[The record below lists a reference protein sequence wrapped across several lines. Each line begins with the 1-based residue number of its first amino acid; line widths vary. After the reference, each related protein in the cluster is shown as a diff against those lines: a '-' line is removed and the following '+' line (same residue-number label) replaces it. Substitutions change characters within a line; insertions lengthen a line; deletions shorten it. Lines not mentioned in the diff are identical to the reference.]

1 MKPVVLGVGRRM
13 VPVPWFVFRRAATFT
28 AHKMARR
35 LADLDDTERRV
46 HRFVVTELPRL
57 GRPLPPEHVAERLD
71 MPLAE
76 VESVLGALERRLI
89 FLYRPNGRDVAW
101 AYPVTVERTPYPL
114 TFSTGERLYA
124 A

>member
-1 MKPVVLGVGRRM
+1 MF
-13 VPVPWFVFRRAATFT
+13 PVPWFMFRQAAVLS
-28 AHKMARR
+28 ARKVARR
-35 LADLDDTERRV
+35 LGDLDETDRRV

-57 GRPLPPEHVAERLD
+57 GRPMPPEHVAERLG
-71 MPLAE
+71 MPLAQ
-76 VESVLGALERRLI
+76 VESVLHALERRLV
-89 FLYRPNGRDVAW
+89 FLHRPNGRDVVW

>member
-1 MKPVVLGVGRRM
+1 MKPVRLGVGRRM
-13 VPVPWFVFRRAATFT
+13 WPIPWFVFRQAAQLT
-28 AHKMARR
+28 ANKAARR
-35 LADLDDTERRV
+35 LADLDDVERRV

-57 GRPLPPEHVAERLD
+57 GRPMPPEHVADGLG

-76 VESVLGALERRLI
+76 VESALGALERRLI
-89 FLYRPNGRDVAW
+89 FLYRPNGRDVVW

>member
-1 MKPVVLGVGRRM
+1 MKPVLLGLGRRM
-13 VPVPWFVFRRAATFT
+13 FPVPWFVFRQAA
-28 AHKMARR
+28 AASARKVARR
-35 LADLDDTERRV
+35 LGKLDETERRV

-57 GRPLPPEHVAERLD
+57 GQPMPPEHVAEGLGI
-71 MPLAE
+71 PLREA
-76 VESVLGALERRLI
+76 ESVLDSLERRLI
-89 FLYRPNGRDVAW
+89 LLCRSNGRDVTW

>member
-1 MKPVVLGVGRRM
+1 MKPVRLGIGRHM
-13 VPVPWFVFRRAATFT
+13 WPVPWFVFRRAAEMT
-28 AHKMARR
+28 ARKTARR
-35 LADLDDTERRV
+35 LADLDDVERRV
-46 HRFVVTELPRL
+46 HRYVVTELPRF
-57 GRPLPPEHVAERLD
+57 GRPMPPEHVAEGLG

-76 VESVLGALERRLI
+76 VEAVLGALERRLI
-89 FLYRPNGRDVAW
+89 FLYRPDGRDVVW

>member
-1 MKPVVLGVGRRM
+1 MKPVLLGVGRRM
-13 VPVPWFVFRRAATFT
+13 LPVPWFVFRRAAAMT
-28 AHKMARR
+28 AKKTARR

-57 GRPLPPEHVAERLD
+57 GQPMPPEHVAEGLG
-71 MPLAE
+71 MSLSE
-76 VESVLGALERRLI
+76 VESVLDSLERRLI
-89 FLYRPNGRDVAW
+89 FLHRPNGRDVVW
-101 AYPVTVERTPYPL
+101 AYPVTVEPTPYPL